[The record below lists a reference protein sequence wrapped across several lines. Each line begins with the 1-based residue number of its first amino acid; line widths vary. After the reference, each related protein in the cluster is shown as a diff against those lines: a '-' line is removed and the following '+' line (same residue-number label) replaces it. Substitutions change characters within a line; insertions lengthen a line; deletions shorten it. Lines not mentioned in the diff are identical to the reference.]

1 MGSFYNEP
9 GSFRD
14 RNNLVFYGSGSV
26 YRGLSEQALENWD
39 LLASKAFFKE
49 YRQKGLIIA
58 TETVDLEKEIST
70 STFADHWFAFLKH
83 QPIPF
88 ISYPYEWSFGMLK
101 DAALLQLDL
110 LSAALA
116 EDMILKDSTPYNIQW
131 QGSNPVFIDIPS
143 FEKLNTGA
151 PWAGYR
157 QFCEMYLFP
166 LMLTAYKNI
175 FHIPLLRGNLEG
187 IPLDQMNSLLSVRDY
202 LRPGMLFHVY
212 LHLKAQSKYSNAK
225 QDIKADLKESGFHKS
240 LIEANVKRLRK
251 LVQNLD
257 WKILKTEWSHYSSFR
272 TYSDSELAMK
282 KDFVRKAAATQQ
294 WKLAWD
300 LGCNTGEFTQIIS
313 DHCEYV
319 VGMDIDPLAIE
330 FFYQNLKKTGVKT
343 ILPLVNNIADPSP
356 GLGWMNLER
365 KILRDRGTPNLILC
379 LALIHHIVLSAN
391 IPLKGFIQWL
401 ASLGGA
407 LIIEYVTKDDPM
419 VKVLLQNK
427 EDNYSD
433 YNQEHF
439 ESCLK
444 EFFDIKASQPLESGT
459 RIIYYATPK
468 A

>member
-1 MGSFYNEP
+1 MAEFLKEP

-26 YRGLSEQALENWD
+26 YRGLSKQAFENWET
-39 LLASKAFFKE
+39 LNSKDFFRE
-49 YRQKGLIIA
+49 YAKKGLIIG
-58 TETVDLEKEIST
+58 TENIDLRKENLST
-70 STFADHWFAFLKH
+70 AVADNWFAFLKH
-83 QPIPF
+83 QPVPF

-101 DAALLQLDL
+101 EAALLQLDL
-110 LSAALA
+110 LSASLA
-116 EDMILKDSTPYNIQW
+116 EGMILKDSTPYNIQW
-131 QGSNPVFIDIPS
+131 QGSSPVFIDIPS
-143 FEKLNTGA
+143 FEELNSGE

-175 FHIPLLRGNLEG
+175 SHIPFLRGNLEG
-187 IPLDQMNSLLSVRDY
+187 IPLDQMNNLLSIRDY
-202 LRPGMLFHVY
+202 LRPGVLFHVY
-212 LHLKAQSKYSNAK
+212 LHSKAQNKYSNTK
-225 QDIKADLKESGFHKS
+225 VDIKSNLRESGFHKA
-240 LIEANVKRLRK
+240 LIEANVKRLKK
-251 LVQNLD
+251 LVQGLD
-257 WKILKTEWSHYSSFR
+257 WRVLKTEWSHYSSFR
-272 TYSDSELAMK
+272 TYTDNELAMK
-282 KDFVRKAAATQQ
+282 KDFVQKASATQS

-330 FFYQNLKKTGVKT
+330 FFYQNLKKAGVKK
-343 ILPLVNNIADPSP
+343 ILPLINNVADPSP
-356 GLGWMNLER
+356 GLGWMNTER
-365 KILRDRGTPNLILC
+365 KVLRDRGKPNLVLC

-407 LIIEYVTKDDPM
+407 VIIEYVAKDDPM

-427 EDNYSD
+427 EDNFSD
-433 YNQEHF
+433 YNQDHF
-439 ESCLK
+439 ENSLK
-444 EFFDIKASQPLESGT
+444 TFFNIKTSQSLESGT
-459 RIIYYATPK
+459 RIIYFATPK